1 MRTTHMR
8 IALVLAVVLL
18 ALAFSHLALAKIGLG
33 DVVKVGGIAFLV
45 KTYDKQIDSFIN
57 KALGERKA
65 QAMGATKVVPIVSVG
80 RGGYIGAAQ
89 VVGVPA
95 EVKKVQAV
103 VQVEINVGSLRGKA
117 LIPATTKTPTGSPKR
132 MESVGVS
139 ALIDT
144 KI

>member
-1 MRTTHMR
+1 MRTKHMR
-8 IALVLAVVLL
+8 IALLLLAVLLVLTL
-18 ALAFSHLALAKIGLG
+18 SQLVLAKIGLG
-33 DVVKVGGIAFLV
+33 KVVKVGGIAFLV
-45 KTYDKQIDSFIN
+45 KTYDKQIDNFIN
-57 KALGERKA
+57 KSLGERKA

-95 EVKKVQAV
+95 EVQKVQAV
-103 VQVEINVGSLRGKA
+103 VQVEIHVGSARAKA
-117 LIPATTKTPTGSPKR
+117 FFPTTTKTPKGQPKR

-139 ALIDT
+139 AMIET